1 MAFSLDGRLAL
12 VTGASGGIGGAVA
25 LALARAGADL
35 VLAYSG
41 HRDDA
46 EAVAAAV
53 TGLGRAATTVQ
64 ADLGAEGAGRNLAER
79 VSAAAGPVDVLV
91 ANAGAGVRRPW
102 QEVDEELWA
111 YTFAVNVTAVW
122 QLTRALLPGM
132 VERGFG
138 RILFVS
144 SVAAFNGGVVGPH
157 YAASKAALHGLMHHL
172 APRVAGSPGNGQH
185 DRASAHRRNP
195 DAARRWLC
203 GKPSGPDSRGTSW
216 TARGDRGHGSGHAD
230 QPVPDQQGHHRGRR
244 DLPGLTGRY
253 QRSWA
258 ISS

>member
-1 MAFSLDGRLAL
+1 
-12 VTGASGGIGGAVA
+12 VTGASGGIGGAVV

-46 EAVAAAV
+46 EGVAAAV
-53 TGLGRAATTVQ
+53 TSLGRAAATVQ

-79 VSAAAGPVDVLV
+79 VSATAGRVDVLV
-91 ANAGAGVRRPW
+91 ANAGAGLRRPW
-102 QEVDEELWA
+102 QEVDEELWS

-132 VERGFG
+132 IERGFG

-172 APRVAGSPGNGQH
+172 APRV
-185 DRASAHRRNP
+185 
-195 DAARRWLC
+195 
-203 GKPSGPDSRGTSW
+203 T
-216 TARGDRGHGSGHAD
+216 GSGVTVNTIA
-230 QPVPDQQGHHRGRR
+230 PALIAGTRI
-244 DLPGLTGRY
+244 LPGDDSVGTL
-253 QRSWA
+253 RSRFPWDA
-258 ISS
+258 SDSPRRSRTWPLPC

>member
-12 VTGASGGIGGAVA
+12 VTGASGGFGGAVA

-35 VLAYSG
+35 VLTYSG

-46 EAVAAAV
+46 EAVAAAI
-53 TGLGRAATTVQ
+53 TGLGRAATTVR

-79 VSAAAGPVDVLV
+79 VGAAARPVDVLV

-102 QEVDEELWA
+102 QEVDDELWA
-111 YTFAVNVTAVW
+111 HTLAVNVTAVW

-172 APRVAGSPGNGQH
+172 APRVAGSGVTVNTIAP
-185 DRASAHRRNP
+185 ALIA
-195 DAARRWLC
+195 
-203 GKPSGPDSRGTSW
+203 GT
-216 TARGDRGHGSGHAD
+216 RM
-230 QPVPDQQGHHRGRR
+230 
-244 DLPGLTGRY
+244 LPGDDSAEGPPIPIPVGRLGQPEEIADMALAMLTNPYLTSKVITVDGGIY
-253 QRSWA
+253 PD
-258 ISS
+258 

>member
-12 VTGASGGIGGAVA
+12 VTEASGGIGGAVA

-46 EAVAAAV
+46 EGVAAAI

-91 ANAGAGVRRPW
+91 ANAGAGLRRPW

-132 VERGFG
+132 IERGFG

-172 APRVAGSPGNGQH
+172 APRVAGSGVTVNTIAP
-185 DRASAHRRNP
+185 ALIA
-195 DAARRWLC
+195 
-203 GKPSGPDSRGTSW
+203 GT
-216 TARGDRGHGSGHAD
+216 RI
-230 QPVPDQQGHHRGRR
+230 
-244 DLPGLTGRY
+244 LPGDDSAGNPPIPIPVGRFGQPEEIADMALAMLTNPYLTSKVITVDGGIY
-253 QRSWA
+253 PD
-258 ISS
+258 

>member
-12 VTGASGGIGGAVA
+12 VTGASGGIGGAIA

-35 VLAYSG
+35 VLTYSG

-46 EAVAAAV
+46 EAVAAAI
-53 TGLGRAATTVQ
+53 TGFGRAATTVQ
-64 ADLGAEGAGRNLAER
+64 ADLGADGAGRNLAER

-111 YTFAVNVTAVW
+111 HTFAVNVTAVW

-172 APRVAGSPGNGQH
+172 APRVAGSGVTVNTIAP
-185 DRASAHRRNP
+185 ALIA
-195 DAARRWLC
+195 
-203 GKPSGPDSRGTSW
+203 GT
-216 TARGDRGHGSGHAD
+216 RM
-230 QPVPDQQGHHRGRR
+230 
-244 DLPGLTGRY
+244 LPGDGSAGSPPIPIPVGRLGQPEEIADMALAMLTNPYLTSKVITVDGGIY
-253 QRSWA
+253 PA
-258 ISS
+258 

>member
-1 MAFSLDGRLAL
+1 MTFSLDGRLAL

-25 LALARAGADL
+25 EALARAGADL
-35 VLAYSG
+35 VLSYSG

-64 ADLGAEGAGRNLAER
+64 ADLGAAGAGRDLAER

-91 ANAGAGVRRPW
+91 ANAGAGVRLPW
-102 QEVDEELWA
+102 EEVDEETWA
-111 YTFAVNVTAVW
+111 HTFAVNVTAVW

-172 APRVAGSPGNGQH
+172 APRVAGSGVTVNTIAPALIAGTRMLPGDDAPGN
-185 DRASAHRRNP
+185 P
-195 DAARRWLC
+195 
-203 GKPSGPDSRGTSW
+203 P
-216 TARGDRGHGSGHAD
+216 
-230 QPVPDQQGHHRGRR
+230 PVPVARLGQPEEIADMA
-244 DLPGLTGRY
+244 LAMLTNRY
-253 QRSWA
+253 LTSKVVTVDGGIYPA
-258 ISS
+258 

>member
-1 MAFSLDGRLAL
+1 MAYSLDGRLAL

-46 EAVAAAV
+46 DAVAAAV
-53 TGLGRAATTVQ
+53 TGLGRAVTTVQ
-64 ADLGAEGAGRNLAER
+64 ADLGAAGAGRDLAER
-79 VSAAAGPVDVLV
+79 VSATAGPVDVLV

-111 YTFAVNVTAVW
+111 HTFAVNVTAVW

-138 RILFVS
+138 RILLVS
-144 SVAAFNGGVVGPH
+144 SVAALNGGVVGPH

-172 APRVAGSPGNGQH
+172 APRVAGSGVTVNTIAP
-185 DRASAHRRNP
+185 ALIA
-195 DAARRWLC
+195 
-203 GKPSGPDSRGTSW
+203 GT
-216 TARGDRGHGSGHAD
+216 RM
-230 QPVPDQQGHHRGRR
+230 
-244 DLPGLTGRY
+244 LPGDDPQGNLPFPIPVGRLGQPEEIADMALAMLTNPYLTSKVITVDGGIY
-253 QRSWA
+253 PA
-258 ISS
+258 

>member
-1 MAFSLDGRLAL
+1 MAFSLEGRLAL

-46 EAVAAAV
+46 EGVAAAV
-53 TGLGRAATTVQ
+53 TGLGRAATTMQ

-79 VSAAAGPVDVLV
+79 VSEAAGPVDVLV
-91 ANAGAGVRRPW
+91 ANAGAGHRRPW
-102 QEVDEELWA
+102 QEVDDELWA

-172 APRVAGSPGNGQH
+172 APRVAGSGVTVNTIAP
-185 DRASAHRRNP
+185 ALIA
-195 DAARRWLC
+195 
-203 GKPSGPDSRGTSW
+203 GT
-216 TARGDRGHGSGHAD
+216 RI
-230 QPVPDQQGHHRGRR
+230 
-244 DLPGLTGRY
+244 LPGDDSAGNPPIPIPVGRFGQPEEIADMALAMLTNPYLTSKVITVDGGIY
-253 QRSWA
+253 PA
-258 ISS
+258 

>member
-12 VTGASGGIGGAVA
+12 VTGASGGIGGAIA

-35 VLAYSG
+35 VLSYSG

-46 EAVAAAV
+46 EAAAAAV

-64 ADLGAEGAGRNLAER
+64 ADLSAPGAGRDLAEQ
-79 VSAAAGPVDVLV
+79 VSARVGPVDVLV
-91 ANAGAGVRRPW
+91 ANAGSGVLLPW
-102 QEVDEELWA
+102 QEVDDETWEH
-111 YTFAVNVTAVW
+111 TFAVNVTAVW

-144 SVAAFNGGVVGPH
+144 SVAALTGGMVGPH

-172 APRVAGSPGNGQH
+172 AQRVAGSGVTVNTIAP
-185 DRASAHRRNP
+185 ALIA
-195 DAARRWLC
+195 
-203 GKPSGPDSRGTSW
+203 GT
-216 TARGDRGHGSGHAD
+216 RM
-230 QPVPDQQGHHRGRR
+230 
-244 DLPGLTGRY
+244 LPGDDPQSPPRSIPVGRLGQPEEVADMALAMLTNAYLTSKVITVDGGIY
-253 QRSWA
+253 PA
-258 ISS
+258 

>member
-12 VTGASGGIGGAVA
+12 VTGASGGFGGAVA

-35 VLAYSG
+35 VLTYSG

-46 EAVAAAV
+46 EAVAAAI
-53 TGLGRAATTVQ
+53 TGLGRAATTVR

-79 VSAAAGPVDVLV
+79 VGAAAGPVDVLV

-102 QEVDEELWA
+102 QEVDDELWA
-111 YTFAVNVTAVW
+111 HTLAVNVTAVW

-172 APRVAGSPGNGQH
+172 APRVAGSGVTVNTIAP
-185 DRASAHRRNP
+185 ALIA
-195 DAARRWLC
+195 
-203 GKPSGPDSRGTSW
+203 GT
-216 TARGDRGHGSGHAD
+216 RM
-230 QPVPDQQGHHRGRR
+230 
-244 DLPGLTGRY
+244 LPGDDSAEGPPIPIPVGRLGQPEEIADMALAMLTNPYLTSKVITVDGGIY
-253 QRSWA
+253 PD
-258 ISS
+258 